1 MPYPA
6 PRISPFFVTGVVE
19 SVKNRTLG
27 SIFIVAGTTIG
38 AGMLAMPLAAA
49 GVGFSVT
56 LGLLIGLWALMCYT
70 ALLLLEVYQHV
81 PADTGLGSLAKRYL
95 GRYGQWLTGFSMMF
109 LMYALTAAYI
119 SGAGELLASSINNW
133 LGATLSPAAGVLLFT
148 FVAGGVVCVGTSLVD
163 LFNRFLFSAKIIFLV
178 IMLALLTPHI
188 HKVNLLTLP
197 LQQGLALS
205 AIPVIFTSFGFHGS
219 VPSIVSYM
227 NGNIRRL
234 RWVFMTGSAIP
245 LVAYIFWQLA
255 TLGSIDSPT
264 FRGLLASHAGLN
276 GLLQALREVVA
287 SPHVELAVHLFADL
301 ALATSF
307 LGVALG
313 LFDYLADLFQRRSTV
328 SGRLQ
333 TGLITFLPPLAFALF
348 YPRGFVMALGY
359 AGVALAV
366 LALLIP
372 AMLVWQTEPSGGISC
387 GRRHASAG
395 AGVYLR
401 HYRDWRPVFD
411 RTGVSARSRLMPGKD
426 YRARTPSRLDNRHA
440 MAVYEPLMQAALLKF
455 FAAPAWTRIV
465 TPNFHLCFYRHL

>member
-1 MPYPA
+1 MA
-6 PRISPFFVTGVVE
+6 
-19 SVKNRTLG
+19 
-27 SIFIVAGTTIG
+27 
-38 AGMLAMPLAAA
+38 
-49 GVGFSVT
+49 
-56 LGLLIGLWALMCYT
+56 
-70 ALLLLEVYQHV
+70 
-81 PADTGLGSLAKRYL
+81 
-95 GRYGQWLTGFSMMF
+95 YGIQYDVLNVC
-109 LMYALTAAYI
+109 AHRRYI

-359 AGVALAV
+359 AA
-366 LALLIP
+366 
-372 AMLVWQTEPSGGISC
+372 
-387 GRRHASAG
+387 
-395 AGVYLR
+395 
-401 HYRDWRPVFD
+401 
-411 RTGVSARSRLMPGKD
+411 
-426 YRARTPSRLDNRHA
+426 
-440 MAVYEPLMQAALLKF
+440 
-455 FAAPAWTRIV
+455 
-465 TPNFHLCFYRHL
+465 

>member
-1 MPYPA
+1 M
-6 PRISPFFVTGVVE
+6 
-19 SVKNRTLG
+19 KNRTLG

-56 LGLLIGLWALMCYT
+56 LVLLVGLWALMCYT

-81 PADTGLGSLAKRYL
+81 PADTGLGTLAKRYL
-95 GRYGQWLTGFSMMF
+95 GRYGQWVTGFSMMF

-119 SGAGELLASSINNW
+119 SGAGELLASSISDW
-133 LGATLSPAAGVLLFT
+133 TGTSISPTTGVLLFT

-163 LFNRFLFSAKIIFLV
+163 LFNRLLFSAKIIFLV
-178 IMLALLTPHI
+178 VMLALLMPHI

-219 VPSIVSYM
+219 VPSI
-227 NGNIRRL
+227 
-234 RWVFMTGSAIP
+234 
-245 LVAYIFWQLA
+245 
-255 TLGSIDSPT
+255 GSINSST
-264 FRGLLASHAGLN
+264 FMGLLANHAGLN

-313 LFDYLADLFQRRSTV
+313 LFDYLADLFQRRNSV
-328 SGRLQ
+328 AGRMQ
-333 TGLITFLPPLAFALF
+333 TGVVTFLPPLAFALF

-372 AMLVWQTEPSGGISC
+372 SMLAW
-387 GRRHASAG
+387 
-395 AGVYLR
+395 
-401 HYRDWRPVFD
+401 
-411 RTGVSARSRLMPGKD
+411 RSRKHNPQAN
-426 YRARTPSRLDNRHA
+426 YRVVGGTPALA
-440 MAVYEPLMQAALLKF
+440 LVFICGIVVIAVQFSIAAGLL
-455 FAAPAWTRIV
+455 PEV
-465 TPNFHLCFYRHL
+465 G

>member
-1 MPYPA
+1 MLYSA
-6 PRISPFFVTGVVE
+6 PQIQLLTISGTEE

-27 SIFIVAGTTIG
+27 SVFIVAGTTIG

-56 LGLLIGLWALMCYT
+56 LVLLVGLWALMCYT

-81 PADTGLGSLAKRYL
+81 PADTGLGTLAKRYL
-95 GRYGQWLTGFSMMF
+95 GRYGQWITGFSMMF

-119 SGAGELLASSINNW
+119 SGAGELLASSISDW
-133 LGATLSPAAGVLLFT
+133 TGTSISPTMGVLLFT

-163 LFNRFLFSAKIIFLV
+163 LFNRLLFSAKIIFLV
-178 IMLALLTPHI
+178 VMLALLMPHV

-227 NGNIRRL
+227 NGNIRKL
-234 RWVFMTGSAIP
+234 RWVFITGSAIP

-255 TLGSIDSPT
+255 TLGSINSST
-264 FRGLLASHAGLN
+264 FMGLLADHAGLN

-313 LFDYLADLFQRRSTV
+313 LFDYLADLFQRRNTAA
-328 SGRLQ
+328 GRLQ
-333 TGLITFLPPLAFALF
+333 TGIVTFLPPLAFALF

-372 AMLVWQTEPSGGISC
+372 SMLVWQSRKHNPQATYRVAGG
-387 GRRHASAG
+387 
-395 AGVYLR
+395 
-401 HYRDWRPVFD
+401 
-411 RTGVSARSRLMPGKD
+411 
-426 YRARTPSRLDNRHA
+426 
-440 MAVYEPLMQAALLKF
+440 
-455 FAAPAWTRIV
+455 APALALVFICGIV
-465 TPNFHLCFYRHL
+465 VIAVQFSIAAGLLPEVG